1 MAYHIPSRYHN
12 FWKVGD
18 GGVTGFWLGLKPIFV
33 AEFEKTKIGLLSGF
47 TTGLTYEVGWFNVD
61 NLFFKIGSIACFL
74 APAYGNS
81 NGAMM
86 IDHGF

>member
-1 MAYHIPSRYHN
+1 M
-12 FWKVGD
+12 GD

-61 NLFFKIGSIACFL
+61 NLFFLKKL
-74 APAYGNS
+74 
-81 NGAMM
+81 
-86 IDHGF
+86 DL